1 LYKNKFIIRNLS
13 DLMNTKTLTQFKDLP
28 ESIQDILLSDESTDA
43 NDRIIKEFNLSVE
56 QIKIFFD
63 VLRKIIFKQ
72 ISLDQLLEALEPL
85 GLGEE
90 QTKKITVE
98 ILRNRILPL
107 SDYLKVNT
115 LLYIKKWGGEIPVD
129 ELSELVKIESQGKI
143 NVDSVI
149 DQIIK
154 EAGLELKDDIIRNRF
169 KNIILSFI
177 RNVRSSIETVIV
189 LKRSSKIGGIGLE
202 QEMIDKIMEILRKED
217 QRVQTVSL
225 PTKKIIDTEKAQALM
240 KSPVKGLLKIET
252 KMLKVFPKK
261 KPSFLKL
268 KKKNKKPL
276 TEKTKEVDIER
287 EEIIQNKKPLTE
299 KTKEVDIEKEEII
312 KDVEEAIKEF
322 QPKRVVSPIKE
333 IVLEKKILET
343 KPVSSSDSPVLNRN
357 LAKSNKVMVESVSG
371 HPRIYGPS
379 DELRSISLIDWRR
392 WGTSQE
398 AIFKIKEKIN
408 LLGEDS
414 LVKKAEGIKAWKES
428 EVNKLYLELGEE
440 SINKGKSVE
449 ETIRERQK
457 EGRKTLSEE
466 EFNAVV
472 ELNQNLRF

>member
-1 LYKNKFIIRNLS
+1 
-13 DLMNTKTLTQFKDLP
+13 MNTKTLTQFKDLP

-276 TEKTKEVDIER
+276 TEKTKEVDIE
-287 EEIIQNKKPLTE
+287 
-299 KTKEVDIEKEEII
+299 KEEII